1 MSHINALP
9 GIEENDFYI
18 HKMYILRRR
27 FPHILLIFR
36 ETSFDIII
44 SLFYLYSKQP
54 DIKMFNV

>member
-36 ETSFDIII
+36 QTI
-44 SLFYLYSKQP
+44 QHV
-54 DIKMFNV
+54 IKF